1 MKKILTLGLSGL
13 PSYMLA
19 RARMRFF
26 RRSPEDGA
34 RVQKI
39 LLGRSVALDASD
51 LEQEYLIKDCVRE
64 PENVFLYTAVAKG
77 GLADVFVDVGA
88 NCGHVA
94 LQVFD
99 TYKNL
104 VLIDANPNAIE
115 VLRSIFGAEE
125 KVTFIHAALVNDSS
139 IEFVDLKVPE
149 GSSGLGSIV
158 HDESVAG
165 HTYHC
170 KASTLDAVLESQQG
184 SKIYVKID
192 VEGAE
197 PSVIEGGLAALDRLD
212 PVVGFEALSK
222 EAAIESGKFFTDH
235 TFYFGRFGF
244 LDRSG
249 ALTQS
254 IPGLLGALIT
264 GGSIDIYKTD
274 DLQDLEFDNFSQLVA
289 VRRSKT
295 AAFEVAL
302 AEHAKNMSNTIALR
316 PRRTIR

>member
-13 PSYMLA
+13 PGYLLM
-19 RARMRFF
+19 RARMRYF
-26 RRSPEDGA
+26 RRSPAGDA
-34 RVQKI
+34 RVQKT
-39 LLGRSVALDASD
+39 LLGKSVALDESD

-64 PENVFLYTAVAKG
+64 PENVFLYKAVAEG

-104 VLIDANPNAIE
+104 ILIDANPNAFQ
-115 VLRSIFGAEE
+115 VLQSIFGSEE
-125 KVTFIHAALVNDSS
+125 KVSLIHAAMVNDGS
-139 IEFVDLKVPE
+139 IGFVDLKVPD
-149 GSSGLGSIV
+149 GHSGLGSIV
-158 HDESVAG
+158 HDDSVAG

-170 KASTLDAVLESQQG
+170 KASTLDAVLASPEG
-184 SKIYVKID
+184 RKLYVKID

-197 PSVIEGGLAALDRLD
+197 QSVIEGGLAAFDRLD
-212 PVVGFEALSK
+212 PIVGFEALSK
-222 EAAIESGKFFTDH
+222 ELAITCGKYFTDH
-235 TFYFGRFGF
+235 SFYFGRFGF

-249 ALTQS
+249 ALTRS

-274 DLQDLEFDNFSQLVA
+274 NLQDVEFDNFSQVVA
-289 VRRSKT
+289 VRRSK
-295 AAFEVAL
+295 AVAFEAAL
-302 AEHAKNMSNTIALR
+302 ADHAKSMSNVIALQPGQIAR
-316 PRRTIR
+316 